1 MAAFADDDLL
11 DAEFLGRGHMLDGDT
26 GGLGVIVEDAVVD
39 AVVAAHLAGQ
49 GPGEAGGVED
59 GGEGGDV
66 FRPGHDFAGVV
77 DEQDVGA
84 LLVKGGLEAYAGDFA
99 VILVDEFDVVLDDVR
114 SHAGGGAALH
124 LQLGALGVEF
134 LGSEAHFLAE
144 DLADFTGDHAVVD
157 ADGADLGAA
166 AAQVAAVGQLAQ
178 TDDGLPVQREVTVTP
193 FGERFLL
200 DVLVVDAA
208 QDFRAEI
215 GAVHLVLAA
224 HLIEMAGGGA
234 GVALGAAV
242 HVGFEHVAEKPVVFL
257 VEELAQAGKELVDEF
272 LFLGRSLGTGNVQD
286 RNAVERVEAGVGQI
300 LLGIFL
306 EGKFGDIEGQIR
318 NIVEIVFDHLS
329 FDSGDI
335 SKFLRFFHHGA
346 LYFLSALS
354 WQG

>member
-1 MAAFADDDLL
+1 M
-11 DAEFLGRGHMLDGDT
+11 
-26 GGLGVIVEDAVVD
+26 
-39 AVVAAHLAGQ
+39 
-49 GPGEAGGVED
+49 
-59 GGEGGDV
+59 
-66 FRPGHDFAGVV
+66 

-84 LLVKGGLEAYAGDFA
+84 LLVKGGFEAHAGDFA
-99 VILVDEFDVVLDDVR
+99 VIFVDEFDVVLDDVR
-114 SHAGGGAALH
+114 GHAGGGAALH
-124 LQLGALGVEF
+124 LQLGALLVQL

-144 DLADFTGDHAVVD
+144 DLADFTGDQAVVD

-178 TDDGLPVQREVTVTP
+178 ADHGLPVQREVTVTP

-224 HLIEMAGGGA
+224 HLIEMAGSGA
-234 GVALGAAV
+234 GVALGATV

-272 LFLGRSLGTGNVQD
+272 LFLCRSLGTGNVQD
-286 RNAVERVEAGVGQI
+286 GNAIEQCRGECFLVLVGEGLAG
-300 LLGIFL
+300 LLF
-306 EGKFGDIEGQIR
+306 DVEGQIR